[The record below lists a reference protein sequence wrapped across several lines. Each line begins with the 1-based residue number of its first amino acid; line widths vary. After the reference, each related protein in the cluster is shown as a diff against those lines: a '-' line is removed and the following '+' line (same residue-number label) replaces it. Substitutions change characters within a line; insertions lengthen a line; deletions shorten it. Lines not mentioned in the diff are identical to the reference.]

1 MKGILTG
8 FRTFLFRGNII
19 DLAVAV
25 VIGVAFA
32 ALVDTFVK
40 GMLTPLIAAI
50 FGEPSFSDLTFT
62 INDATFFYGAVLD
75 ELITF
80 ICIVAAIYF
89 FVVVPVNAMVERS
102 RRGEATPDATTRSCP
117 ECLSEIPMAARRCAF
132 CTTELGS
139 SPATGT
145 LSP

>member
-1 MKGILTG
+1 MKDILTG

-32 ALVDTFVK
+32 ALIDAFV
-40 GMLTPLIAAI
+40 GGLLTPLIAAI
-50 FGEPSFSDLTFT
+50 FGEPSFSGLTFT

-80 ICIVAAIYF
+80 VCIVAAIYF
-89 FVVVPVNAMVERS
+89 FVVVPVNAVVERS
-102 RRGEATPDATTRSCP
+102 RRGESTDAATRSCP
-117 ECLSEIPMAARRCAF
+117 QCLSVIPRGARRCAF
-132 CTTELGS
+132 CTSELSAAAG
-139 SPATGT
+139 
-145 LSP
+145 